1 MSELYALNIADLDES
16 HLSLLKSNVSDQRRN
31 RVETL
36 YNSEKA
42 KQQLASESLIRM
54 VVRKE
59 MGMKEIGFGTCPH
72 GKPFIVG
79 LPNFYYNL
87 SHSGEWVVC
96 ATDRAPIGIDIE
108 MVRPVNIDLA
118 RLYFSTAEYRS
129 LIGKTE
135 PEKNRL
141 FFDLWTLKESYIK
154 AKGGGL
160 TIPLDSFTIY
170 SEQGRIRVLSQDG
183 PEEVFF
189 KRYELGLSY
198 RVSVCA
204 CNDDF
209 SVGIALV
216 DLDDLLNLA

>member
-1 MSELYALNIADLDES
+1 LYALNIADLDES

-59 MGMKEIGFGTCPH
+59 RGMKEIGFGTCPH

>member
-1 MSELYALNIADLDES
+1 MYALNIADLDES

-31 RVETL
+31 RVEAL
-36 YNSEKA
+36 YNSEKV
-42 KQQLASESLIRM
+42 KQQLVSESLIRM

-79 LPNFYYNL
+79 LSNFYYNL

-135 PEKNRL
+135 PEKNHL

-160 TIPLDSFTIY
+160 AIPLDSFTIY
-170 SEQGRIRVLSQDG
+170 SEQGRIKVLSQDG

-198 RVSVCA
+198 KVSVCA

-216 DLDDLLNLA
+216 EIDDLLILV

>member
-1 MSELYALNIADLDES
+1 MYALNIADLDES

-59 MGMKEIGFGTCPH
+59 RGMKEIGFGTCPH

>member
-1 MSELYALNIADLDES
+1 MYALNIADLDES

-42 KQQLASESLIRM
+42 KQQLASESLISM

-59 MGMKEIGFGTCPH
+59 RGMKEIGFGTCPH

>member
-1 MSELYALNIADLDES
+1 MYALNIADLDES

-42 KQQLASESLIRM
+42 KQQLVSESLIRM

-59 MGMKEIGFGTCPH
+59 MGMKEIGFGACPH

>member
-1 MSELYALNIADLDES
+1 MYALNIADLDES

-42 KQQLASESLIRM
+42 KQQLVSESLIRM

-59 MGMKEIGFGTCPH
+59 MGMKEIGFGACPH

-198 RVSVCA
+198 RVSACA

>member
-1 MSELYALNIADLDES
+1 
-16 HLSLLKSNVSDQRRN
+16 
-31 RVETL
+31 
-36 YNSEKA
+36 
-42 KQQLASESLIRM
+42 
-54 VVRKE
+54 
-59 MGMKEIGFGTCPH
+59 
-72 GKPFIVG
+72 
-79 LPNFYYNL
+79 
-87 SHSGEWVVC
+87 
-96 ATDRAPIGIDIE
+96 

>member
-59 MGMKEIGFGTCPH
+59 RGMKEIGFGTCPH